1 MRPRH
6 RTSHKHLTTTVS
18 LAQAAGGST
27 TTTEQKLRD
36 ADRGQHLL
44 ETRQLIQTVVTVI
57 VDPEDGK
64 RHREQGGGEHG
75 VDPAADGDLHNQ
87 KLEQTLA

>member
-18 LAQAAGGST
+18 LAAGGST

-44 ETRQLIQTVVTVI
+44 ETTQLIQFVVTLI

-75 VDPAADGDLHNQ
+75 VDPAADGDLHKQ